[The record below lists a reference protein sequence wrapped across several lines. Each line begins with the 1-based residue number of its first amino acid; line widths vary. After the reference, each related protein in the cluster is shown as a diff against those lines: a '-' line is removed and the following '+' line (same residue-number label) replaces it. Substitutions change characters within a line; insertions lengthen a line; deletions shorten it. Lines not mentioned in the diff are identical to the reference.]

1 MIAWHVCVLCV
12 CVCVCLCVWMS
23 GGRKE
28 GRESVLIEDL
38 KNGSNIFTW
47 PRLSCTYTPNVCAY
61 MYVQLLSNKS
71 VCITDV
77 ATCGTAKIL
86 LLLQSKDT

>member
-1 MIAWHVCVLCV
+1 MH
-12 CVCVCLCVWMS
+12 MG

-47 PRLSCTYTPNVCAY
+47 PRLSCTYTPNVC
-61 MYVQLLSNKS
+61 MRVHVRIQLLSNKKC
-71 VCITDV
+71 VHNGC
-77 ATCGTAKIL
+77 TCGTAKIL
-86 LLLQSKDT
+86 ILLQSEDA